1 MSIVPEG
8 ESIVVNPA
16 NSAGTRYLLVEIFL
30 IRKEEEDTGFPKA
43 VESKT
48 KQLQAITMDIL
59 SEKDVQELSEPY
71 TKDAIKAVLK
81 RRYELLIG
89 DKHPIKELIVSKWIM
104 Q

>member
-1 MSIVPEG
+1 MACPPCTHLQAVLQQLAEDMFPEG
-8 ESIVVNPA
+8 QGKPNAKAKLASKVPMINGLFVN
-16 NSAGTRYLLVEIFL
+16 
-30 IRKEEEDTGFPKA
+30 
-43 VESKT
+43 
-48 KQLQAITMDIL
+48 
-59 SEKDVQELSEPY
+59 